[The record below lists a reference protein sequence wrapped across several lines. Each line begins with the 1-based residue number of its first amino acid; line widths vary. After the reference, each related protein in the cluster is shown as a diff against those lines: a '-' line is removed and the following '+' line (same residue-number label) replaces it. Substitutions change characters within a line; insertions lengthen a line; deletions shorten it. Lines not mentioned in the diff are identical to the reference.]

1 MGSMRV
7 FAVRGCIKLLWLVPL
22 SCIGAFLEGG
32 WGYAEGLAKYP
43 GELVPI
49 SEARHLRNL
58 PDGMFS
64 SLEQLLGFLHTYACQ
79 VFQK

>member
-1 MGSMRV
+1 MSKS
-7 FAVRGCIKLLWLVPL
+7 FL
-22 SCIGAFLEGG
+22 SLFVTLFFLFIFFLEGG

-43 GELVPI
+43 GEVVPI
-49 SEARHLRNL
+49 SEACHLRNL

-64 SLEQLLGFLHTYACQ
+64 SLEQLLGFLHTYARQ